1 MPINV
6 AGPLVICLQGAHSA
20 IEDGAGIEGLI
31 PPTEQSIGQSFA
43 LLIPVEVSRSPPGEG
58 AGIVEF
64 DKIFVTGLSPCGGEG
79 SFVEVTT
86 ELLEDTTLVILFT
99 VSELDIS

>member
-31 PPTEQSIGQSFA
+31 PPTEQSIRQSFP
-43 LLIPVEVSRSPPGEG
+43 LLVPVEVSRSPPGEG

-64 DKIFVTGLSPCGGEG
+64 DEIFVTGLSPCGGEG
-79 SFVEVTT
+79 SLVEVTT
-86 ELLEDTTLVILFT
+86 ELLEDTTLVILST

>member
-1 MPINV
+1 M
-6 AGPLVICLQGAHSA
+6 ICLQGAHSA

-31 PPTEQSIGQSFA
+31 PPTEQSIEQSFA
-43 LLIPVEVSRSPPGEG
+43 LLVPVEVSRSPPGEG

-79 SFVEVTT
+79 SFVEVPTK
-86 ELLEDTTLVILFT
+86 LLEDTTLLLVMISVI
-99 VSELDIS
+99 SELDIS

>member
-1 MPINV
+1 M
-6 AGPLVICLQGAHSA
+6 ICLQGAHSA

-31 PPTEQSIGQSFA
+31 PPTEQSIGQSFS
-43 LLIPVEVSRSPPGEG
+43 LLVPVEVSRSPPGEG
-58 AGIVEF
+58 ADIVEL
-64 DKIFVTGLSPCGGEG
+64 DKIFVMGLSPCGGEG

-86 ELLEDTTLVILFT
+86 ELLEDTTPVILSP

>member
-1 MPINV
+1 M
-6 AGPLVICLQGAHSA
+6 ICLQGAQSA

-43 LLIPVEVSRSPPGEG
+43 LLIPVEVSRSPPEG
-58 AGIVEF
+58 AGFVEF

-86 ELLEDTTLVILFT
+86 ELLEDTTLVILSS

>member
-1 MPINV
+1 M
-6 AGPLVICLQGAHSA
+6 ICLQGAHSD

-64 DKIFVTGLSPCGGEG
+64 DKIFVTGMSHSGGKG
-79 SFVEVTT
+79 SFVEVPT
-86 ELLEDTTLVILFT
+86 VI
-99 VSELDIS
+99 SELDIS